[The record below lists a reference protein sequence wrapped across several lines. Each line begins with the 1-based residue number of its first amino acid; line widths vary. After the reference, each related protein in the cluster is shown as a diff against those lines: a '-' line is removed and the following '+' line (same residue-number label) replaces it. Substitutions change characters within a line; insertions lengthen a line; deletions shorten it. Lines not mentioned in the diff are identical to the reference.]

1 MALIR
6 VLNKNNTVKFKDKYG
21 GVEYVFPPGEP
32 KLIPEDAAE
41 HIWGWGLDEK
51 GRFKKMMRMG
61 LANAKDG
68 KKIWDNV
75 VLKANTIQATGKER
89 EVREDDPY
97 AA

>member
-1 MALIR
+1 MALVR

-21 GVEYVFPPGEP
+21 GIEYVFPPGEP
-32 KLIPEDAAE
+32 TLIPAEAAE

-89 EVREDDPY
+89 EVFEE
-97 AA
+97 